1 MKKKGILFSTLYS
14 LMLGMSLTACSDNDD
29 NDSPATPIIDPV
41 EYVTYILNEGS
52 WGSNDARIAQ
62 FYHNESSV
70 RTNDI
75 YQDVNGKKMG
85 DVANGMLVEDNY
97 IYVVMNGSKY
107 VSKLDLHCK
116 EVARYTFPETDGEP
130 RCIEVEDGYVYVTQY
145 GGQVSKINAK
155 DMTLVSTFQGGGN
168 LEGIVVKD
176 GKLYVANSYQQEGS
190 GNFVYNKDVFVI
202 NAQTM
207 ALEKSIEVVDNPAK
221 IQEIDD
227 LIYVFSKGDYDM
239 IQPVLQVINPNDGSI
254 KNITSADKI
263 TEGHNGLIYGV
274 RSTFDESWQP
284 TNTLFTYN
292 PNTGVINETSFLQDA
307 PSAISTANIY
317 LLEVDEETGY
327 IYVGTTD
334 YLTNGTIYQFDIN
347 GKLIKSFDSGGINPS
362 TMIFID

>member
-1 MKKKGILFSTLYS
+1 MKTRSLLMSILCS
-14 LMLGMSLTACSDNDD
+14 LMIGTSFTACSEDANEVPD
-29 NDSPATPIIDPV
+29 TPTIDPV
-41 EYVTYILNEGS
+41 VYGTYILNEGS
-52 WGSNDARIAQ
+52 WGANDARISL

-70 RTNDI
+70 RKSDI

-85 DVANGMLVEDNY
+85 DVANGMLEEDNY

-116 EVARYTFPETDGEP
+116 ELARYTFPETDGDP
-130 RCIEVEDGYVYVTQY
+130 RCMEVEDDFVYITQY
-145 GGQVSKINAK
+145 GGKVSKINAK
-155 DMTLVSTFQGGGN
+155 DMTLVSTFQGGGGN
-168 LEGIVVKD
+168 LEGIVEKD

-190 GNFVYNKDVFVI
+190 GNFVYNKEVFVI

-207 ALEKSIEVVDNPAK
+207 ALEKSIEVEVNPTM
-221 IQEIDD
+221 IREIDG
-227 LIYVFSKGDYDM
+227 LIYVLSKGDYD
-239 IQPVLQVINPNDGSI
+239 ILQTALQVINPNDGSVRYVT
-254 KNITSADKI
+254 NADKI

-307 PSAISTANIY
+307 PSAISTTSIY
-317 LLEVDEETGY
+317 LLEVDKTTGY

-334 YLTNGTIYQFDIN
+334 YLTNGTIYQFDKQ
-347 GKLIKSFDSGGINPS
+347 GKFVKSFDSGGINPS